1 MKPSLPHPSGK
12 VVRGRPLLPSA
23 IVNLLAG
30 CPIGEANPDHCPLHA
45 ARNLPLDEALDWVA
59 GLSTDD
65 KAFLLQYHRCCLA
78 HSLEAQRIA
87 RNKGAARHVS
97 AARKAPRRPG

>member
-1 MKPSLPHPSGK
+1 M
-12 VVRGRPLLPSA
+12 LPSA

-30 CPIGEANPDHCPLHA
+30 CPVGEANPDHCPLHSV
-45 ARNLPLDEALDWVA
+45 RNLPLDEALNWVA

-78 HSLEAQRIA
+78 YSLEEQRVA
-87 RNKGAARHVS
+87 HNKSAARHVS
-97 AARKAPRRPG
+97 AAKKAPKHPG